1 MAAKRA
7 LVVDDS
13 RSARAFLSR
22 MLEKHLL
29 EVDCAESAEE
39 AIEYL
44 TRHRPDVIFMDHL
57 MPGMDGFQAVQAI
70 KNNPRTATIPIL
82 MYTSQEGELYLGQA
96 RALGAIGVLPKQIRP
111 ADVTQVLLQLH
122 LFEERRERVR
132 PEPVDAGP
140 DDPTQIS
147 AAMSGVNTLTTP
159 VLPPEL
165 APGAAPPAPG
175 APPPAEIGVPATAA
189 TGRYAFGSPVDQL
202 LRDQIAEVRRTLVA
216 RLDELQDALP
226 AQLHS
231 AAREALPPPPPP
243 QPAPEPDRRGWLVAA
258 LLAVLAL
265 TFGFQWASEH
275 RQRVA
280 LDRTLVALARERTEA
295 LAAAETAAAESAA
308 ATSGPAAATRA
319 AEPAA
324 GTAAT
329 RPRVPSSIAIAV
341 PFGEPPLSG
350 DRVAAVR
357 TALGDLRR
365 TGFRGDVDLQVFQ
378 GRFCLVGN
386 AGDGYSLAP
395 EDLAYNRCDR
405 VGSPALDG
413 GANRESLPFAN
424 MLAEERKA
432 AGSAMSIRIVDG
444 ADRPVQPYPD
454 VGPMLTAGAWNASAT
469 ANNRVELRW
478 RERP

>member
-1 MAAKRA
+1 MAAAKRA

-13 RSARAFLSR
+13 KSARAFLSR

-39 AIEYL
+39 AIDYL

-111 ADVTQVLLQLH
+111 ADVTQVLLSLH
-122 LFEERRERVR
+122 LFEERRARER
-132 PEPVDAGP
+132 PEPVEAGP
-140 DDPTQIS
+140 DDPTQVA
-147 AAMSGVNTLTTP
+147 AAMTGGGTLTTP

-165 APGAAPPAPG
+165 QPPAALAAGG
-175 APPPAEIGVPATAA
+175 APVAADGATTAT

-202 LRDQIAEVRRTLVA
+202 LRDQIAELRRTLVA
-216 RLDELQDALP
+216 RLDELQDGLP
-226 AQLHS
+226 SQLHT
-231 AAREALPPPPPP
+231 AVREELPPPPPP
-243 QPAPEPDRRGWLVAA
+243 QPAPEPDRRGWFVAA

-265 TFGFQWASEH
+265 TFGVQWASEH
-275 RQRVA
+275 RQRVS
-280 LDRTLVALARERTEA
+280 LDRTLVALVDGERATA
-295 LAAAETAAAESAA
+295 SANAAAAAPLDTAAPAIAA
-308 ATSGPAAATRA
+308 AAAGDARAPATRT
-319 AEPAA
+319 P
-324 GTAAT
+324 T
-329 RPRVPSSIAIAV
+329 SLSIAV

-350 DRVAAVR
+350 DRVAGVR
-357 TALGDLRR
+357 GALDDLRR
-365 TGFRGDVDLQVFQ
+365 GGFRGDVELQVFQ

-386 AGDGYSLAP
+386 PGDGYSLAP
-395 EDLAYNRCDR
+395 DELAYTRCDR
-405 VGSPALDG
+405 VGSPVTDG

-424 MLAEERKA
+424 MLAEQRKS
-432 AGSAMSIRIVDG
+432 AGATLSIRIVDG

-454 VGPMLTAGAWNASAT
+454 VAPTLTAGSWNTSAA

>member
-13 RSARAFLSR
+13 KSARAFLSR

-39 AIEYL
+39 AIDYL

-111 ADVTQVLLQLH
+111 ADVTQVLLSLH
-122 LFEERRERVR
+122 LFEERRERER
-132 PEPVDAGP
+132 PETVDAGP
-140 DDPTQIS
+140 DDPTQI
-147 AAMSGVNTLTTP
+147 ATAMTGVHTLTTP

-165 APGAAPPAPG
+165 APPPAAVASGAAPPTGEAAP
-175 APPPAEIGVPATAA
+175 TAA

-202 LRDQIAEVRRTLVA
+202 LRDQIAELRRTLVA
-216 RLDELQDALP
+216 RLDELQDGLP
-226 AQLHS
+226 SQLHT
-231 AAREALPPPPPP
+231 AVRDELPPPPPP

-258 LLAVLAL
+258 MLAILAL
-265 TFGFQWASEH
+265 TFGVQWASEH

-280 LDRTLVALARERTEA
+280 LDRTLVALVESERATA
-295 LAAAETAAAESAA
+295 AAANVATDAATDTAVAPVAAAEAGNAR
-308 ATSGPAAATRA
+308 PAAA
-319 AEPAA
+319 
-324 GTAAT
+324 
-329 RPRVPSSIAIAV
+329 RPRVPASLSIAV
-341 PFGEPPLSG
+341 PFGEAPLSG

-357 TALGDLRR
+357 AALDDLRR
-365 TGFRGDVDLQVFQ
+365 NGFRGDVELQVFQ
-378 GRFCLVGN
+378 GRFCVVGN

-395 EDLAYNRCDR
+395 DDLAYGRCDR
-405 VGSPALDG
+405 IGSPVSDG

-424 MLAEERKA
+424 MLAEERKSAGA
-432 AGSAMSIRIVDG
+432 AMAIRIVDG
-444 ADRPVQPYPD
+444 ADRPVQPYPE
-454 VGPMLTAGAWNASAT
+454 GAPGLTAGSWNTSAI